1 MHIGKSKHC
10 HSVISG
16 VKRSS
21 PGTITSNKNS
31 LYQKEVDLTVQEE
44 GKDTIYI

>member
-10 HSVISG
+10 HSG